1 MCLLQT
7 DKKEQLLSKATTTI
21 ITNPLLIYSTLGVDA
36 SERKSEECE
45 IATFLTV
52 ISRYIYSRLLI
63 IE

>member
-52 ISRYIYSRLLI
+52 ISRLYIFKI
-63 IE
+63 INY